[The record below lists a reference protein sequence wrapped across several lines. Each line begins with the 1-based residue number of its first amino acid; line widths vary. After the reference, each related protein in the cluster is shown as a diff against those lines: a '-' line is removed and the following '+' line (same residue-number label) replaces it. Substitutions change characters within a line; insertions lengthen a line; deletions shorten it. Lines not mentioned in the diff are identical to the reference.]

1 MKFNKVLFPLTI
13 LIIIIAIMIQN
24 FEAYK
29 LKNRN
34 KSKNKN
40 KNKIKDSEIPYV
52 NYLELKESENDYVL
66 PGKIKFFILI
76 NFK

>member
-1 MKFNKVLFPLTI
+1 MDDTNQNLSEDQKKKFKESMGSSVLRLKPNQLTKAA
-13 LIIIIAIMIQN
+13 LI
-24 FEAYK
+24 AY
-29 LKNRN
+29 L
-34 KSKNKN
+34 
-40 KNKIKDSEIPYV
+40 KDSEIPYV